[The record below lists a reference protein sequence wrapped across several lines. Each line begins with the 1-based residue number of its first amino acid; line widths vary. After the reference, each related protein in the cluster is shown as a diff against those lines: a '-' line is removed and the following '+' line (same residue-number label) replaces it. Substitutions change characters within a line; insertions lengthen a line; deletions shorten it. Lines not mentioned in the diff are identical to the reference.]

1 VPLQTALARC
11 LSREPRLQ
19 DLPPSYTAVA
29 CCAVAPCQPTVVLL
43 CRACAAGVE
52 LFVAGVDGRRGRSLA
67 RLCAA
72 SSSAALVGR
81 PVPAGDYPL
90 LNPSRLQLLSGGQ
103 SALRAGIKLCGHLC
117 SPSLRTRTAA
127 ILVGVLVHAAPLPR
141 TSARLRPSS
150 YTLHFRL
157 QQYTIAV
164 AVAALPTL
172 NRRISRLPLS
182 DST

>member
-1 VPLQTALARC
+1 MPLQTALARC

-19 DLPPSYTAVA
+19 DLPPSYILQLHAALWLRASPQSCCFAVLA
-29 CCAVAPCQPTVVLL
+29 LLVLSFL
-43 CRACAAGVE
+43 SP
-52 LFVAGVDGRRGRSLA
+52 VDGRRGRSLA

-72 SSSAALVGR
+72 SSSAALVAR

-141 TSARLRPSS
+141 TSARLRLLS
-150 YTLHFRL
+150 YTLC
-157 QQYTIAV
+157 
-164 AVAALPTL
+164 
-172 NRRISRLPLS
+172 ISAFCSIPSPSQPQFHLL
-182 DST
+182 

>member
-19 DLPPSYTAVA
+19 DLPPSYIL
-29 CCAVAPCQPTVVLL
+29 QLH
-43 CRACAAGVE
+43 
-52 LFVAGVDGRRGRSLA
+52 
-67 RLCAA
+67 
-72 SSSAALVGR
+72 AALWLRASPRSCCFAVLALLVLSFLSPASTAGAGGLSLVYAPLRALVAR

-117 SPSLRTRTAA
+117 SPSSRTRTAA

-141 TSARLRPSS
+141 TSARLRPLS
-150 YTLHFRL
+150 YTLC
-157 QQYTIAV
+157 
-164 AVAALPTL
+164 
-172 NRRISRLPLS
+172 ISAFCSIPSPSQPQFHPL
-182 DST
+182 

>member
-1 VPLQTALARC
+1 MCAAADGSCTLLVEGATTAGPAALIY
-11 LSREPRLQ
+11 S
-19 DLPPSYTAVA
+19 AVA

-150 YTLHFRL
+150 YTLC
-157 QQYTIAV
+157 
-164 AVAALPTL
+164 
-172 NRRISRLPLS
+172 ISAFSSIPSPSQSQFHPL
-182 DST
+182 